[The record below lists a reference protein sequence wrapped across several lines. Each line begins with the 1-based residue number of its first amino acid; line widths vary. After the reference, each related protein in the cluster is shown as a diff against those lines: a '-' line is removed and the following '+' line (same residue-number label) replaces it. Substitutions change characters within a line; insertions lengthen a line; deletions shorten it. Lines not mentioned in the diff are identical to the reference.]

1 MKGKNKWP
9 DIYYFIIFLNA
20 ISAMTII
27 VFTAMNFSEGRS
39 DTIGVM
45 VYVLSIVLDIVIL
58 SMGSILAFTSMEN
71 ELRYILSIPICTYLF
86 SLAGDLLMLLDFLGL
101 YDTLSY
107 AQIFYNGML
116 FFGGSPCSSSCSG
129 T

>member
-1 MKGKNKWP
+1 
-9 DIYYFIIFLNA
+9 
-20 ISAMTII
+20 MTII
-27 VFTAMNFSEGRS
+27 LFTAMNFSEGRS

-116 FFGGSPCSSSCSG
+116 FFGGLALLFIVLG
-129 T
+129 NVK